1 MVSFTALATAISV
14 ALLATTTNAAP
25 AVVAER
31 DTSSV
36 LQFTLYKTLQS
47 GSENECWWGA
57 PGNNFGSVPP
67 SELVPASPPST
78 SNCHQGDFYTLRIYN
93 EDPAYKCEV
102 KTYKDDTCSQFVGSV
117 PYEPS
122 KFGTPCKFP
131 GGSLVNLHS
140 WKVSC
145 V

>member
-93 EDPAYKCEV
+93 EDPAYKCEGI
-102 KTYKDDTCSQFVGSV
+102 SFLLHL
-117 PYEPS
+117 S
-122 KFGTPCKFP
+122 KK
-131 GGSLVNLHS
+131 
-140 WKVSC
+140 KVY
-145 V
+145 